1 MMLERF
7 ADCVLTGKPAPVSF
21 EDAANWTA
29 AGLLSA
35 DSVNLGSIP
44 VEVPRF

>member
-1 MMLERF
+1 MPDGAKSIIIRS
-7 ADCVLTGKPAPVSF
+7 KPAPVSF

-44 VEVPRF
+44 VDVPQF